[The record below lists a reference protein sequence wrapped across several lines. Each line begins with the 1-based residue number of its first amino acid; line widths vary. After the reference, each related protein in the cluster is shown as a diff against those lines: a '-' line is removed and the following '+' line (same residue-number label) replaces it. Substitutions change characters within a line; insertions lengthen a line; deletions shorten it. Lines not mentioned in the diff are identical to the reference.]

1 MPETGWNDRPDLR
14 GGGREKA
21 NPYGRSTKMTI
32 KPEGAAQYARRADQ
46 ESSVWYLGCLFTI
59 LADSQETG
67 GQYGLI
73 ESLSPKGTE
82 PPRHIHSRE
91 DEAFYLLEGEI
102 TFYIGDETYKAAP
115 GMFVSAPRG
124 VPHSYTFETDVI
136 RMLVLVAPG
145 GFEEFFR
152 PAQYSKPAQALEIPP
167 PEGPPDVQAIV
178 AALEHHG
185 VEVVGPPGPPV
196 QG

>member
-1 MPETGWNDRPDLR
+1 
-14 GGGREKA
+14 
-21 NPYGRSTKMTI
+21 MTI

-46 ESSVWYLGCLFTI
+46 ESSVWYLGCLFTV
-59 LADSQETG
+59 LADSEETG
-67 GQYGLI
+67 GLYGLI

-82 PPRHIHSRE
+82 PPRHVHSRE
-91 DEAFYLLEGEI
+91 DETFYLLEGEI
-102 TFYIGDETYKAAP
+102 TFYIGEETYKAAP

-152 PAQYSKPAQALEIPP
+152 PRNPASRLRRWRFRRRPKPHPTYRRSSPRWSIT
-167 PEGPPDVQAIV
+167 V
-178 AALEHHG
+178 
-185 VEVVGPPGPPV
+185 
-196 QG
+196 

>member
-1 MPETGWNDRPDLR
+1 
-14 GGGREKA
+14 
-21 NPYGRSTKMTI
+21 MTI
-32 KPEGAAQYARRADQ
+32 KPEGAAQYARRANQ
-46 ESSVWYLGCLFTI
+46 ESSVWYLGCLFTV
-59 LADSQETG
+59 LADSEETG
-67 GQYGLI
+67 GQFGLI

-91 DEAFYLLEGEI
+91 DETFYVLEGEI
-102 TFYIGDETYKAAP
+102 TFYIGDQTYKAAP
-115 GMFVSAPRG
+115 GTFVSAPRG

-152 PAQYSKPAQALEIPP
+152 PAQFSKPAQALEIPP

-196 QG
+196 PG

>member
-1 MPETGWNDRPDLR
+1 
-14 GGGREKA
+14 
-21 NPYGRSTKMTI
+21 
-32 KPEGAAQYARRADQ
+32 
-46 ESSVWYLGCLFTI
+46 LGCLFTV

-82 PPRHIHSRE
+82 PPRHVHSRE
-91 DEAFYLLEGEI
+91 DETFYLLEGEI
-102 TFYIGDETYKAAP
+102 TFYIGEETYKAAP
-115 GMFVSAPRG
+115 GMFVSAPHG

-152 PAQYSKPAQALEIPP
+152 PAQFSEPAQAMEPP
-167 PEGPPDVQAIV
+167 PPSEAPPNIPAIV